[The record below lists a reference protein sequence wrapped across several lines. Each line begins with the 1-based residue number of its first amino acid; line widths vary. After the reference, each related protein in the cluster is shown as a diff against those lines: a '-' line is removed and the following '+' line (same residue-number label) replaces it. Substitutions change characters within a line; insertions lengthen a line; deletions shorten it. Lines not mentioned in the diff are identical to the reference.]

1 MILKWIEGG
10 FNKMIMIN
18 EEGSKMQVIFG
29 TGDIGMNPGVMVDG
43 SDISGVMVMYNQ
55 KPRPI
60 GSTADIKA
68 GQTVSLDDHPISF
81 IFNNVSSL
89 EVFIRALNEVKDS
102 MNFELMRRNER

>member
-1 MILKWIEGG
+1 
-10 FNKMIMIN
+10 MIMIN

-43 SDISGVMVMYNQ
+43 NDISGVMVMYNQ

-81 IFNNVSSL
+81 IFNNVKSL
-89 EVFIRALNEVKDS
+89 EVFIKALNEVKDN
-102 MNFELMRRNER
+102 MNFELMRRIER